1 MTPLFLSP
9 SLPQVDEEGG
19 ERGAE
24 GLGGG
29 GRGGGEEVIG
39 TSGGTREMLNM
50 KIISDRLVLDGRN
63 VFESKTFLPKP
74 RSYSATQMTWLGF
87 SSTIV
92 PNSYAAARKDGLSR
106 ESNPRQSVE
115 LHRLVGPLK
124 DALPTELHG
133 CG

>member
-63 VFESKTFLPKP
+63 VVESETFF
-74 RSYSATQMTWLGF
+74 TQTAFLF
-87 SSTIV
+87 CNTDDV
-92 PNSYAAARKDGLSR
+92 ARFFVYNCS
-106 ESNPRQSVE
+106 
-115 LHRLVGPLK
+115 
-124 DALPTELHG
+124 
-133 CG
+133 

>member
-29 GRGGGEEVIG
+29 GREGGEEVIG
-39 TSGGTREMLNM
+39 TSVGTREMLNM

-87 SSTIV
+87 SSTFV
-92 PNSYAAARKDGLSR
+92 PNSYAAASKRWSLSGI
-106 ESNPRQSVE
+106 EPTSVS
-115 LHRLVGPLK
+115 RVAQTCGTF
-124 DALPTELHG
+124 AG
-133 CG
+133 CSTD